1 MTRILAILAVALLL
15 ALPVATNGAD
25 WRPAQLDRLA
35 APDAAMAPV
44 LEGLR

>member
-15 ALPVATNGAD
+15 DIAVATNGAD
-25 WRPAQLDRLA
+25 WRPARLDRLA
-35 APDAAMAPV
+35 ALDAAMAPV